1 MAFSEA
7 ARDKAAG
14 ASLGPTPLGDAQA
27 TASGAAR
34 VEAAGASPGPTS
46 PGDTQDQT
54 GPGDIPEPSAS
65 SGGPSRVAFSPRRL
79 FSSSS
84 VAPLSAEPLLHALA
98 AANTAVLDGFSA
110 QVEALR
116 AERAE
121 LEAAWARVEEG
132 RRSVDV
138 MVEVG
143 RKAHRRHVSEL
154 EARKAALAEIAREV
168 EEEREA
174 ALIATTAMIE
184 AQDSLRL
191 QHGSWEAELK
201 KKLDAAQ
208 RVLDTAAARERQAT
222 ETEAASRRREEVLE
236 ARAMALE
243 EHAGAMERGLAD
255 REAAVAIREATLA
268 VHEAACAEEE
278 SALRLREDALAE
290 RERALEEAEAAAQ
303 RLADSL
309 SLREAAQ
316 EEQARRNLEGVRAER
331 AVLEQRAADLEA
343 REKEL
348 AARAPIGGAA
358 AGESDLAAR
367 LAAAEHTVADMQRAL
382 DSSAGE
388 AEALRLAGE
397 IGPGTLWDVVSRL
410 DRAGR
415 QAGLWKGQTMP
426 HSTNLEGLAPHLT
439 KMSWA
444 LQQLPEELEKTIK
457 SSSRDLAQGAVEL
470 VLASDQARDPNFS
483 PWMALDEFPPGT
495 EDDARARVRDAADHI
510 VNSFEGSAPRLAF
523 APNSDE
529 GGDASGA
536 DDSGDEAGD
545 PGASE

>member
-1 MAFSEA
+1 
-7 ARDKAAG
+7 
-14 ASLGPTPLGDAQA
+14 
-27 TASGAAR
+27 
-34 VEAAGASPGPTS
+34 
-46 PGDTQDQT
+46 
-54 GPGDIPEPSAS
+54 
-65 SGGPSRVAFSPRRL
+65 
-79 FSSSS
+79 
-84 VAPLSAEPLLHALA
+84 
-98 AANTAVLDGFSA
+98 
-110 QVEALR
+110 
-116 AERAE
+116 
-121 LEAAWARVEEG
+121 
-132 RRSVDV
+132 
-138 MVEVG
+138 
-143 RKAHRRHVSEL
+143 
-154 EARKAALAEIAREV
+154 
-168 EEEREA
+168 
-174 ALIATTAMIE
+174 
-184 AQDSLRL
+184 
-191 QHGSWEAELK
+191 
-201 KKLDAAQ
+201 
-208 RVLDTAAARERQAT
+208 
-222 ETEAASRRREEVLE
+222 
-236 ARAMALE
+236 MALE
-243 EHAGAMERGLAD
+243 EHAGAVERGLAD
-255 REAAVAIREATLA
+255 REAAAAIRETTLA

-316 EEQARRNLEGVRAER
+316 EEQARRNLECVRAER
-331 AVLEQRAADLEA
+331 AALEQRAADLEA

-348 AARAPIGGAA
+348 DARAHIGGAA

-382 DSSAGE
+382 DSSTGE

-397 IGPGTLWDVVSRL
+397 IGPSMLWDAVSRL

-415 QAGLWKGQTMP
+415 QAGLWKGQTITR
-426 HSTNLEGLAPHLT
+426 STNLEGLAPHLRR
-439 KMSWA
+439 MAWA

-470 VLASDQARDPNFS
+470 VLASYQARDPNFS

-495 EDDARARVRDAADHI
+495 EDDARARVRDAADYI

-529 GGDASGA
+529 EGDASGA